1 MKKPHDDNYS
11 RRERRLLAVA
21 ASMMQAYAG
30 AFSALV
36 YNEIAASPA
45 SPELL
50 ISFVLYVG
58 QLRLTWSYY
67 RSRLEKDVTGRKVD
81 HGDAVGNRLLS
92 VKGQIM
98 A

>member
-1 MKKPHDDNYS
+1 
-11 RRERRLLAVA
+11 
-21 ASMMQAYAG
+21 MMQAYAG

-36 YNEIAASPA
+36 YNEIAASSPA

-50 ISFVLYVG
+50 ISFVLFVG

>member
-50 ISFVLYVG
+50 SSSVLFVG
-58 QLRLTWSYY
+58 QLGLTWSYY
-67 RSRLEKDVTGRKVD
+67 WSRLGKYVTGSNFDHVD
-81 HGDAVGNRLLS
+81 ALDYRLPS
-92 VKGQIM
+92 VK
-98 A
+98 